1 MVDDF
6 NDIRKVL
13 IKSSNRYC
21 IDESMFGY
29 CPQVY
34 ALGNLPHLLF
44 EKDKPVNLGLQVKVA
59 GDALLKTH
67 LCIDLMEG
75 AHANNLKKY
84 NKEYGAGAGT
94 VIRLH
99 EDWYVKRLCVIIYS
113 TYF

>member
-75 AHANNLKKY
+75 AHANNLKNIIRNMAQEQALLSDCMK
-84 NKEYGAGAGT
+84 NGT
-94 VIRLH
+94 
-99 EDWYVKRLCVIIYS
+99 
-113 TYF
+113 